1 MNLIA
6 CVDSNWAIGKDN
18 KLLIKIPAD
27 MKHFKSKTINKVVIM
42 GRKTL
47 QSFPN
52 GPLKDRVNIV
62 LSANKTDFMLNEV
75 YVSSIDECLE
85 LIKNYDTEDIFIIG
99 GASIYKQ
106 FEPYCDTAYITKV
119 DKEFEADTYF
129 PNLDEI
135 SSWKVQESSEEFD
148 FEGIKYRF
156 ITYKR

>member
-85 LIKNYDTEDIFIIG
+85 LIKHYDTNDIFIIG

-135 SSWKVQESSEEFD
+135 SGWKVQESSEEFD